1 MRIQCPFLEVVLTSL
16 LLPWCTT
23 VTRGQQPSQQDPPT
37 LSPPLHAALYPEVM
51 CVHCV
56 VPSWDHSYLLHVE
69 IDRGPAV
76 VTMYDKTGK
85 KVVEG
90 RMWPADAA
98 KVSVR
103 SAGATQAGGI
113 VAVGGGIMTDG
124 STQRFIAKT
133 DVTGRTVQSIRT
145 ESFSAC
151 QVCEATDGTV
161 WALGYGFDSADLQDT
176 DKNVLRHYSFDKGLL
191 GSFVSLDSISKSRD
205 AILQISAPG
214 KSFLRCSKD
223 RVSVLFWPSAQ
234 YIQADGS
241 TEKFTR
247 WQVVAPG
254 AVGEKATGFAVTQE
268 GKIFVSLTDFSEA
281 DKTRTNGLYELQAT
295 PGPSVAILVPVRGAH
310 ISYDPNGIA
319 PDGAFF
325 RLWGADGNEL
335 VVQRQGDGWGL
346 SWARVSASST
356 TPD

>member
-1 MRIQCPFLEVVLTSL
+1 MRIEYRFSEVFLASL
-16 LLPWCTT
+16 FLPWCTT
-23 VTRGQQPSQQDPPT
+23 AIRAQQPSQQDLPT

-56 VPSWDHSYLLHVE
+56 VPAWDHGYLLHVE
-69 IDRGPAV
+69 IDRDPAV
-76 VTMYDKTGK
+76 VTVYDKTGK

-90 RMWPADAA
+90 RMWPPDAA

-103 SAGATQAGGI
+103 SAGATHAGGI

-124 STQRFIAKT
+124 STQNFIAKT

-161 WALGYGFDSADLQDT
+161 WALGYEFDSGDSHDT
-176 DKNVLRHYSFDKGLL
+176 DKNVLRHYSFGKGLL
-191 GSFVSLDSISKSRD
+191 GSFVSLDSVSKSRD
-205 AILQISAPG
+205 AILQVSAPG

-234 YIQADGS
+234 YIQADVS
-241 TEKFTR
+241 AENFKR
-247 WQVVAPG
+247 WQVAVPE
-254 AVGEKATGFAVTQE
+254 AVGGKATGFAVTQE
-268 GKIFVSLTDFSEA
+268 GRIFVSLTDFTGA
-281 DKTRTNGLYELQAT
+281 DRTRTNGLYELQVT
-295 PGPSVAILVPVRGAH
+295 TGSVASLVRVRGAH
-310 ISYDPNGIA
+310 MSYDSNGVP

-346 SWARVSASST
+346 SWARVSPSST